1 MPLFSNR
8 FRWTIAL
15 NEPLIKEKIT
25 NAEMAFE
32 EIIFSVITIFFQSW
46 NFHFWVSVKSFCD
59 RRETESLEALIVFF
73 VRSWFFTDFLLHPLS
88 LRFVSLHQSSSLKIK
103 KLIKKIQ
110 SDFVEIGFLSY
121 LRFLLTVIRR
131 RRQRRL
137 KRFFWLFRSLTSI
150 LHVLTIFNLIVFTLN
165 QYCTTAQGRSLVK
178 LLK

>member
-59 RRETESLEALIVFF
+59 RRETESLEALIVFLF
-73 VRSWFFTDFLLHPLS
+73 EADFSPIFYFTHF
-88 LRFVSLHQSSSLKIK
+88 RFASLHQSSSLKIK

-121 LRFLLTVIRR
+121 LRFLLTVICRR
-131 RRQRRL
+131 HRRQ
-137 KRFFWLFRSLTSI
+137 KRFFWLFLKSDKWPTCSNDLLRSLTC
-150 LHVLTIFNLIVFTLN
+150 L
-165 QYCTTAQGRSLVK
+165 C
-178 LLK
+178 